1 MKIEALQFFT
11 QDIYSEKK
19 VQEQYI
25 YCIDLNFLVKW
36 LNQSITDSLKT
47 LLDRY
52 DLQGFKHNDNE
63 IIEAGKINR
72 S

>member
-52 DLQGFKHNDNE
+52 DLQGFKQNDNE